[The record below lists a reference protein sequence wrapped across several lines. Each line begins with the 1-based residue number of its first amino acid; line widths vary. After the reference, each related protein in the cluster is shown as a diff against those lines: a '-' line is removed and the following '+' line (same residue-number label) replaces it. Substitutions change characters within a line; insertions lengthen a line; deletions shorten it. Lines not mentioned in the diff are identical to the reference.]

1 MSSIHN
7 NTTTTPDRRLGAFL
21 KVTHVLLLVFLAGG
35 LLLVVPASA
44 QSTEAANT
52 KTGSILGTVVDIS
65 DDPIP
70 DATVV
75 LQGPAGD
82 RLTVVTN
89 DDGSFAFHHV
99 TAGIAYQVT
108 VTAEGFA
115 EWSSSVTVEPGQ
127 EKTITDIK
135 LRILAVQRAV
145 TVSYSEKEVAAQEFK
160 AEEQQRIFR
169 FIPNT
174 YVTYEPHPE
183 ALTTGMK
190 FHLAYKSLTN
200 PVFFARVAG
209 WAGVQQAADSPGQW
223 RQGAEGYGKRVGA
236 GFADATTAG
245 LIGNAI
251 LPSLLHQDPR
261 YFYQGSGTKKS
272 RALHAVLATLICKGD
287 NGAWQPNYSAWGGS
301 LISYSISTAYY
312 PSSDR
317 NAEHVFRGFGIDMGL
332 HVAGSLAQ
340 EFILNKFTSK
350 GKH

>member
-1 MSSIHN
+1 MQN
-7 NTTTTPDRRLGAFL
+7 NPHALSNRFWDRLLKLTQMFVLVALGGVIVAL
-21 KVTHVLLLVFLAGG
+21 PV
-35 LLLVVPASA
+35 SA
-44 QSTEAANT
+44 QSAAPNT
-52 KTGSILGTVVDIS
+52 KTGRILGTVVDTS

-70 DATVV
+70 GAAVI
-75 LQGPAGD
+75 LQGPSGE
-82 RLTVVTN
+82 RFTVVTK
-89 DDGSFAFHHV
+89 DDGAFV
-99 TAGIAYQVT
+99 FDQAPAGIAYQVT

-115 EWSSSVTVEPGQ
+115 NWSSSVTVEAGR
-127 EKTITDIK
+127 EITLADVK

-145 TVSYSEKEVAAQEFK
+145 TVSYSEKEVATQQFK
-160 AEEQQRIFR
+160 AEEQQRVLH
-169 FIPNT
+169 FIPNL

-200 PVFFARVAG
+200 PVFPARVAG
-209 WAGVQQAADSPGQW
+209 WAGVEQAANSPSQW
-223 RQGAEGYGKRVGA
+223 RQGAEGYGKRLGA

-272 RALHAVLATLICKGD
+272 RALHAVFASFICKGD
-287 NGAWQPNYSAWGGS
+287 NGATQPNYSALGGS
-301 LISYSISTAYY
+301 LIAYSISTAYY
-312 PSSDR
+312 PSADR
-317 NAEHVFRGFGIDMGL
+317 NAEHVFRGFGIDIGL

-340 EFILNKFTSK
+340 EFILAKFTSK